1 MAAYQRKLSTSN
13 ISSIEAAS
21 TSQSPVGKSRAAQP
35 ADAQPTALGWRLV
48 PALGYLCTG
57 TSLAVLGQVVYD
69 QGAADPA
76 TQLIAWTKYACT
88 FVLSLVVQLA
98 SKRST
103 GRGAAPLTEAS
114 SRKAMWLTLAVGLLD
129 TVAYGLNCMGFA
141 LCGSSLS
148 MVVFA
153 ASGQVFTALTR
164 RLLLGKTMTGG
175 QTLGVGLV
183 AVGLVVRSAPTLH
196 KTFVAQGAAG
206 GAAGGGSAMDV
217 AVAMVKSLSADR
229 GMAAGVGLVVLSALG
244 YSLLGCLYEWLSA
257 VQGPAMSHAKVATTT
272 SLIGL
277 VATSAF
283 QLAYTRPRWQEMVVQ
298 RMAAR
303 GLTWWP
309 VVRLYGVFGALF
321 TVHGLVQGVVLQR
334 SGATAVGIVSACRAS
349 AVAVA
354 SGFMFC
360 RPEAAQ
366 QCLTPATS
374 TSAAIVTGGALLW
387 SLTGPRKPGAASS
400 TASVN
405 ATAGDEGHAEA
416 SFKHGKAS

>member
-1 MAAYQRKLSTSN
+1 
-13 ISSIEAAS
+13 
-21 TSQSPVGKSRAAQP
+21 
-35 ADAQPTALGWRLV
+35 
-48 PALGYLCTG
+48 
-57 TSLAVLGQVVYD
+57 
-69 QGAADPA
+69 
-76 TQLIAWTKYACT
+76 
-88 FVLSLVVQLA
+88 
-98 SKRST
+98 
-103 GRGAAPLTEAS
+103 
-114 SRKAMWLTLAVGLLD
+114 
-129 TVAYGLNCMGFA
+129 MGFA

-153 ASGQVFTALTR
+153 ASGQVFTAVTR

-183 AVGLVVRSAPTLH
+183 AVGLVVRSAPTLS
-196 KTFVAQGAAG
+196 KTFAAQSRAGGTAG
-206 GAAGGGSAMDV
+206 GASGSAADV
-217 AVAMVKSLSADR
+217 AAALVAALAADR

-257 VQGPAMSHAKVATTT
+257 VQGAAMSHAKVATTT

-283 QLAYTRPRWQEMVVQ
+283 QLLYTRPRWQEMVLD

-309 VVRLYGVFGALF
+309 VARLYTVFGALF

-354 SGFMFC
+354 SGVMFC
-360 RPEAAQ
+360 RPEAPQ

-374 TSAAIVTGGALLW
+374 ASAAIVTGGALLW
-387 SLTGPRKPGAASS
+387 SLTGPRKPGTVASAAPAA
-400 TASVN
+400 TA
-405 ATAGDEGHAEA
+405 AGDEAQEV

>member
-1 MAAYQRKLSTSN
+1 MALYQRKPSAGNVSAVETASP
-13 ISSIEAAS
+13 SI
-21 TSQSPVGKSRAAQP
+21 PGKSRAP
-35 ADAQPTALGWRLV
+35 PTEPSLSWRLL
-48 PALGYLCTG
+48 PALGYLATG
-57 TSLAVLGQVVYD
+57 TSLAVLGQTVYD

-76 TQLIAWTKYACT
+76 TQLIAWTKYVCT

-98 SKRST
+98 SSKPGN
-103 GRGAAPLTEAS
+103 GRGALDEANA
-114 SRKAMWLTLAVGLLD
+114 RKAMWLTMAVGLLD

-153 ASGQVFTALTR
+153 ASGQVFTAVTR

-183 AVGLVVRSAPTLH
+183 ALGLVARSVPTLR
-196 KTFVAQGAAG
+196 KTFAAQSGASD
-206 GAAGGGSAMDV
+206 AANGGSALDI
-217 AVAMVKSLSADR
+217 AAALATALAADR

-257 VQGPAMSHAKVATTT
+257 VKGPAMSHAKVATTT

-277 VATSAF
+277 VATSVF
-283 QLAYTRPRWQEMVVQ
+283 QLLYTRPRWQEMVLD
-298 RMAAR
+298 RMSAR
-303 GLTWWP
+303 GLTWRP
-309 VVRLYGVFGALF
+309 VMRLYTLFGALF

-360 RPEAAQ
+360 RPEAPQ
-366 QCLTPATS
+366 QCLTPATLA
-374 TSAAIVTGGALLW
+374 SAAIVTGGALLW
-387 SLTGPRKPGAASS
+387 SLTGPRKPWAAASA
-400 TASVN
+400 ASVIT
-405 ATAGDEGHAEA
+405 AAGDDVQAEA
-416 SFKHGKAS
+416 SYKHGKAS